1 MHFKSNLQTK
11 FLLFAVSTL
20 LLVFVFIG
28 LFIGSRN
35 SKNAKKQAYEYT
47 QLLAE
52 KNANEIKSIFN
63 QYFGF
68 INASS
73 KTFANAIQADN
84 QNTASLTEKQL
95 QTILAENIN
104 IEGAWI
110 LLSNNTLNNPDLPLG
125 GWSLFQINRA
135 NSSSIQQVN
144 DKSKIDEYL
153 AMYGNTNS
161 IAISE
166 PYVSANKKLVE
177 IYQPIQLGSKKV
189 GYIGCS
195 LNLTVIADLISK
207 SSSYEDGSFGLIS
220 NSGIIA
226 AHSNWNFVGRVYSQ
240 NFADANTKY
249 DVTNK
254 ILKGSWFE
262 MLEQSGRESYYSYFL
277 PVYFIEKGTPW
288 SVYNTVPMH
297 DILKA
302 TNKSIKTSAGI
313 ALLGLILIVIVLYL
327 TIKRIVQPI
336 KKVTEVLGLLSEG
349 NLKDIKTT
357 EISASDELQEMAEN
371 LTHVVNGLKKTES
384 FALEIGVGNLNN
396 EYHLLS
402 DADQLGKALIDM
414 RNSLKKNIEEDIK
427 RKKEEEQ
434 VAWAANGIAK
444 FGEILRQDNA
454 NMKKLGY
461 NILSN
466 LINYLNV
473 NQGAL
478 FVLNEDNADDTFF
491 ELATAIAFGRDKFM
505 QRTIKVGEGLVGRCA
520 FERKTI
526 FLTEVP
532 ANYTTITSGLGDSKP
547 GSILIVPCI
556 LNDEVYGIIE
566 LASFTPLKPFEIEF
580 VEKLGESIGA
590 TISSVRINLKTATLL
605 AASQTQSEELAAQE
619 EELRQ
624 NLEEME
630 ATQEDLKRQMLTN
643 AEMQEDLTK
652 QTALLDSLL
661 NSLPDYI
668 YFKDANSKFLRLS
681 KSMIHLFGTNS
692 VDDILGKSDFDFHT
706 PENAKKYYDD
716 EQNIIRTQKG
726 FTDLLQKEIMRDGQ
740 IMWYSVTKLPLLTPD
755 GQCFGTFGISKNV
768 TEIKELEIEAQKQT
782 TLLDSLL
789 NSLPDYIYFKDKDSK
804 FIRISKSM
812 LNLFGANSVEEVIG
826 KSDFDYHN
834 VENAQQ
840 YFDDEQK
847 IIKTKEGITNQL
859 QKEKTAD
866 GITVWT
872 IVTKLPLLTKEDD
885 CVGTFGISRNVTQL
899 KTLEIDSNKQKI
911 ELTGLIEAVKNS
923 IYTVEYDLQGF
934 IIDANEAML
943 ELLKSDRESYIGKH
957 YKEELTSKK
966 VSDKEYQNF
975 WNELVSGQIKYV
987 QTSFVVNKKEV
998 SLYETYSP
1006 IKDAENKVVK
1016 ILKMALD
1023 ITEYVKKK

>member
-1 MHFKSNLQTK
+1 MQFKSNLQTK
-11 FLLFAVSTL
+11 FLLFSVSTL
-20 LLVFVFIG
+20 LLVFVLIG

-63 QYFGF
+63 QYLGF

-73 KTFANAIQADN
+73 KTFANALQTEN
-84 QNTASLTEKQL
+84 QNTVVLTEKQL
-95 QTILAENIN
+95 QTLLAENIN
-104 IEGAWI
+104 IESAWI
-110 LLSNNTLNNPDLPLG
+110 LLANNTLNNPDLLSD
-125 GWSLFQINRA
+125 GWSLFQVNGA
-135 NSSSIQQVN
+135 NNSTILQVD

-153 AMYGNTNS
+153 KMYGGAGS
-161 IAISE
+161 ISISE
-166 PYVSANKKLVE
+166 PYVSANKKLID

-189 GYIGCS
+189 GYMGCS
-195 LNLTVIADLISK
+195 LNLQVLSDLIAK

-240 NFADANTKY
+240 NYADADNKY

-254 ILKGSWFE
+254 VLKGSWFE
-262 MLEQSGRESYYSYFL
+262 MHEQYGSESYYSYFS
-277 PVYFIEKGTPW
+277 PVYFIEKGAPW

-297 DILKA
+297 EILKA
-302 TNKSIKTSAGI
+302 TNKSIKTSAVI
-313 ALLGLILIVIVLYL
+313 ALLGLLLIVIVLYI
-327 TIKRIVQPI
+327 TIKRIIQPI
-336 KKVTEVLGLLSEG
+336 KKVTEILELLSEG
-349 NLKDIKTT
+349 NLKDIETT
-357 EISASDELQEMAEN
+357 EIISSDELKEMSEN

-478 FVLNEDNADDTFF
+478 FVLNEDNADDPYF
-491 ELATAIAFGRDKFM
+491 ELATAIAYGRDKFM
-505 QRTIKVGEGLVGRCA
+505 QKSIKIGEGLVGRCA

-556 LNDEVYGIIE
+556 LNDEVFGIIE

-605 AASQTQSEELAAQE
+605 ADSQKQSEELAAQE

-630 ATQEDLKRQMLTN
+630 ATQEDLKRQMQTN
-643 AEMQEDLTK
+643 AEMQENLTK
-652 QTALLDSLL
+652 QNALLDSLL

-668 YFKDANSKFLRLS
+668 YFKDVNSKFLRLS

-692 VDDILGKSDFDFHT
+692 VDDIIGKSDFDFHT
-706 PENAKKYYDD
+706 PENAKKYYED

-726 FTDLLQKEIMRDGQ
+726 FTDLLQKEIMPDGQ
-740 IMWYSVTKLPLLTPD
+740 IMWYNVTKLPLLTPD
-755 GQCFGTFGISKNV
+755 GKCFGTFGISKNV
-768 TEIKELEIEAQKQT
+768 TEIKLLEIEAQKQT
-782 TLLDSLL
+782 TLLDALL
-789 NSLPDYIYFKDKDSK
+789 NSLPDYIYFKDKESK
-804 FIRISKSM
+804 FLRISKSM
-812 LNLFGANSVEEVIG
+812 ISLFGAASVEEVIG

-834 VENAQQ
+834 VKNAQQ
-840 YFDDEQK
+840 YYDDEQK
-847 IIKTKEGITNQL
+847 IIQTKNGISNQM
-859 QKEKTAD
+859 QKETTAE
-866 GITVWT
+866 GKTVWT
-872 IVTKLPLLTKEDD
+872 IVTKLPLLTREED
-885 CVGTFGISRNVTQL
+885 CIGTFGISRDVTQL
-899 KTLEIDSNKQKI
+899 KNLEIESSKQKI
-911 ELTGLIEAVKNS
+911 ELTGVIEAVKSS

-934 IIDANEAML
+934 VVDANDQML

-966 VSDKEYQNF
+966 VNDKEYQNF

-1006 IKDAENKVVK
+1006 IKDTENNVIK

-1023 ITEYVKKK
+1023 ITDYVKKK